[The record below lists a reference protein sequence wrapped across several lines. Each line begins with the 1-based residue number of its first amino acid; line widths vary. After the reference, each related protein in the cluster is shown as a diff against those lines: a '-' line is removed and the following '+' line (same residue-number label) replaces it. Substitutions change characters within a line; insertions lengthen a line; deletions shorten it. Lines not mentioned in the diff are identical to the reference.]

1 MHEVG
6 TMLKLVL
13 FLAKEEFHLIRDIL
27 RGWIILASV
36 CILSSSTVSANLA
49 S

>member
-1 MHEVG
+1 MHEVA

-27 RGWIILASV
+27 NPLTVQFVQVNCLCKSDY
-36 CILSSSTVSANLA
+36 LSS
-49 S
+49 